1 MESGWFIWRVRNREP
16 LACCLIL
23 ILLAAISCTG
33 RGRTPEQQVLPVELN
48 DNAYL
53 IVRLGDGY
61 FSNIF
66 RRVSS
71 EEKRYSHSG
80 IIHRVGERYKV
91 YHIEANELTGK
102 GIVRDEPLESFVTH
116 SEEWA
121 IYAINAPDSVKTEI
135 VRQARI
141 FFERKIPFNLDF
153 DLASDDKLYCSEMVA
168 KSINNAFGKELIS
181 PGLHIAGR
189 YFYGLDDIY
198 LHHLF
203 HCLYNSSNRIS
214 E

>member
-1 MESGWFIWRVRNREP
+1 M
-16 LACCLIL
+16 
-23 ILLAAISCTG
+23 
-33 RGRTPEQQVLPVELN
+33 PEQQVLPVELD

-71 EEKRYSHSG
+71 EEKRFSHSG
-80 IIHRVGERYKV
+80 IIHRVGQRYKV

-141 FFERKIPFNLDF
+141 FFERKIPFDLDF

-168 KSINNAFGKELIS
+168 KSINNAFGEELIT

-198 LHHLF
+198 MHRLF
-203 HCLYNSSNRIS
+203 HCIYNSNDLIS
-214 E
+214 K

>member
-1 MESGWFIWRVRNREP
+1 M
-16 LACCLIL
+16 
-23 ILLAAISCTG
+23 
-33 RGRTPEQQVLPVELN
+33 PEQQVLPVELN

-71 EEKRYSHSG
+71 EEKRFSHSG
-80 IIHRVGERYKV
+80 IIHRVGQRYKV

-102 GIVRDEPLESFVTH
+102 GIVRDEPLELFISH
-116 SEEWA
+116 SKEWA
-121 IYAINAPDSVKTEI
+121 LYAINTSDSIKMEI
-135 VRQARI
+135 VQQASI
-141 FFERKIPFNLDF
+141 FFDSKIPFDLDF

-168 KSINNAFGKELIS
+168 KSINNAFGEELIT

-203 HCLYNSSNRIS
+203 HCIYNSNDLIS
-214 E
+214 K

>member
-1 MESGWFIWRVRNREP
+1 MGSGWFIWRVRNRKP
-16 LACCLIL
+16 LACCLLLFIL
-23 ILLAAISCTG
+23 SVTGCTG
-33 RGRTPEQQVLPVELN
+33 GYPSSEHLTLPVGL
-48 DNAYL
+48 DDSAYL

-66 RRVSS
+66 RKVSS
-71 EEKRYSHSG
+71 QEKRFSHSG
-80 IIHRVGERYKV
+80 IIHPVDEGYKV

-121 IYAINAPDSVKTEI
+121 LYAINAPDSIREEI

-141 FFERKIPFNLDF
+141 FFEREIPFDLDF
-153 DLASDDKLYCSEMVA
+153 DLASDDKLYCSELVA
-168 KSINNAFGKELIS
+168 KSINNAFGKELIR

-189 YFYGLDDIY
+189 LFYGLDDIY
-198 LHHLF
+198 MHELF
-203 HCLYNSSNRIS
+203 QCLYNSSD
-214 E
+214 

>member
-1 MESGWFIWRVRNREP
+1 M
-16 LACCLIL
+16 
-23 ILLAAISCTG
+23 
-33 RGRTPEQQVLPVELN
+33 PEQQVLPVELN

-71 EEKRYSHSG
+71 EEKRFSHSG
-80 IIHRVGERYKV
+80 IIHRVGQRYKV

-102 GIVRDEPLESFVTH
+102 GIVREEPLELFISH
-116 SEEWA
+116 SKEWA
-121 IYAINAPDSVKTEI
+121 LYAINTSDSIKMEI
-135 VRQARI
+135 VQQASI
-141 FFERKIPFNLDF
+141 FFDSKIPFDLDF
-153 DLASDDKLYCSEMVA
+153 DLTSDDKLYCSELVA
-168 KSINNAFGKELIS
+168 KSINNAFGEELIT

-198 LHHLF
+198 MHRLF
-203 HCLYNSSNRIS
+203 HCIYNSNDLIS
-214 E
+214 K

>member
-33 RGRTPEQQVLPVELN
+33 RGRMPEQQVLPVELD

-71 EEKRYSHSG
+71 EEKRFSHSG
-80 IIHRVGERYKV
+80 IIHRVGQRYKV

-102 GIVRDEPLESFVTH
+102 GIVRDEPLELFISH
-116 SEEWA
+116 SKEWA
-121 IYAINAPDSVKTEI
+121 LYAINTSDSIKMEI
-135 VRQARI
+135 VQQASI
-141 FFERKIPFNLDF
+141 FFDSKIPFDLDF

-168 KSINNAFGKELIS
+168 KSINNAFGEELIT
-181 PGLHIAGR
+181 PGLQIAGR
-189 YFYGLDDIY
+189 LFYGLDDIY

-203 HCLYNSSNRIS
+203 HCLYNSNDLIS
-214 E
+214 K

>member
-1 MESGWFIWRVRNREP
+1 MGSGWFIWRVRNKET

-23 ILLAAISCTG
+23 FILSITG
-33 RGRTPEQQVLPVELN
+33 CAGGHPSSERLELPVRLN
-48 DNAYL
+48 DSAYL

-66 RRVSS
+66 RKVSS

-80 IIHRVGERYKV
+80 IIHRVDEHYKV

-102 GIVRDEPLESFVTH
+102 GIVRDEPLESFISH
-116 SEEWA
+116 SREWA
-121 IYAINAPDSVKTEI
+121 LYAINAPDSVKMEI
-135 VRQARI
+135 VEQAGI
-141 FFERKIPFNLDF
+141 FFESKIPFDLDF
-153 DLASDDKLYCSEMVA
+153 DPESDDKLYCSELVA
-168 KSINNAFGKELIS
+168 KAINNAFGEELIT

-189 YFYGLDDIY
+189 HFYGLDDIY
-198 LHHLF
+198 LHELF
-203 HCLYNSSNRIS
+203 HCLYHSN